1 MLNRFFSQRK
11 PSGPARPGT
20 LIFEESWAG
29 SATSP
34 QVLVELA
41 PYLFPSLAPP
51 LHELPPM
58 AIEAARLSPSLA
70 AAAFLARRP
79 PPALFPFSLRR
90 RIPLLHVLAGS
101 SGGDGRV
108 VALSSSELR
117 KRRGLSSSSGA
128 ADPAS
133 DGDEKLRSLRR
144 LFARPDVAIDAYI
157 VPSQDAHQV
166 AAFPT

>member
-1 MLNRFFSQRK
+1 
-11 PSGPARPGT
+11 
-20 LIFEESWAG
+20 
-29 SATSP
+29 
-34 QVLVELA
+34 
-41 PYLFPSLAPP
+41 
-51 LHELPPM
+51 M

-79 PPALFPFSLRR
+79 TPALSPFSLRR
-90 RIPLLHVLAGS
+90 RFPLLRVLASS

-117 KRRGLSSSSGA
+117 KRRGLSSSSSGA
-128 ADPAS
+128 ADSAS

-166 AAFPT
+166 GPPSPYPNLDI